1 MCYGYISHA
10 PAGHQSAVACR
21 YLDPDALAAMSKAS
35 KFQMVDP
42 TMGDDVY
49 RHMAQ
54 EVNDR

>member
-1 MCYGYISHA
+1 VIET
-10 PAGHQSAVACR
+10 
-21 YLDPDALAAMSKAS
+21 MSKAS